1 MTRSSWSSAS
11 RRRHRIAARKTP
23 ARDPATRPIGD
34 IAGTIITRLIGAVPP
49 ERNDGWQ
56 PGHRYMQVEG

>member
-1 MTRSSWSSAS
+1 M
-11 RRRHRIAARKTP
+11 AARKTP

>member
-1 MTRSSWSSAS
+1 M
-11 RRRHRIAARKTP
+11 P
-23 ARDPATRPIGD
+23 ARDPATRSIGN

-56 PGHRYMQVEG
+56 PGHRYMQVEAIAELAPARNRYFCSAA